1 MLVSCQYSIKWLAN
15 LADSYKEKLAS
26 SMVLT
31 KLKKLVLNTVL
42 WVVDGDSGLMIIVDI
57 LFVLVERQVWERMQ
71 GQLCFQQK

>member
-1 MLVSCQYSIKWLAN
+1 
-15 LADSYKEKLAS
+15 
-26 SMVLT
+26 MVLT